1 LSLARAMAED
11 HPPLRGPPLLAQ
23 EHVLGAAQP
32 DPLGA
37 PLDGVGRL
45 AGGVGVRPDLEP
57 PDLVGPGHEAREG
70 LPDLLLAGLG
80 VAGAGPLDRRVGQVQ
95 LAGVDL
101 AGEAVDGDEV
111 ALADRRAPGAEPLAL
126 AAHPRS

>member
-23 EHVLGAAQP
+23 EHVLRAAQP

-45 AGGVGVRPDLEP
+45 AGGVGIGPHLEP
-57 PDLVGPGHEAREG
+57 PDLISPAHEALIG

-80 VAGAGPLDRRVGQVQ
+80 GAR
-95 LAGVDL
+95 
-101 AGEAVDGDEV
+101 
-111 ALADRRAPGAEPLAL
+111 PGAAR
-126 AAHPRS
+126 AASRPAPAARHTPCR